1 MRVRDLI
8 DNCRRLAALDRSPAV
23 VEATQE
29 AVTQDMPRQYA
40 LPYAAALPQAAF
52 ERTGAPAT
60 NLRGLYHELVQHLT
74 DLAYLTP
81 AFFADWHRR
90 READQSPPPATFDK
104 LFAAARLFY
113 AEDDFFR
120 GEGGL
125 IPAPPLAA
133 EAGRRWLAEQLAVLV
148 YRSSQYTSF
157 DGELPVKVDYRVG
170 ERTAYGRSLAYR
182 LRVYFYDYLADRR
195 TAKRAAYFDHALLPY
210 LYSLDNSLR
219 GALADELPQRDDT
232 NLRAAVQ
239 TVLLDADRL
248 LYLFRKHNR
257 FLPEHRQAYYLLY
270 SLSDQQPLSPEEA
283 SGRLERLRRRAGRR
297 IVRGGLHR
305 DTGSNRLGVRL
316 LQLGL
321 WRAGFYTGAL
331 DGNFGAL
338 SHRAVLA
345 LVAQERAA
353 DRPGLGRRQL
363 DRLVVTVDDQVVV
376 DLRLLA
382 KLLDYYAPPA
392 PQEAEIEEELLF
404 EAIDSEQD
412 TARLL
417 ASEAAVRQHYGQLDR
432 HPARRVYYG
441 LRGLIRGAVRGLGR
455 VVGWIAGAVRATLG
469 AVFDF
474 VKAALKR
481 VREGI
486 TTLYNGFRYFGHY
499 FLGRPFVS
507 LGGAQTGGTPVQ
519 LTQFRVDF
527 DVINL
532 VDDRSTAKDIQNH
545 LAYLSN
551 LQQGAAYFLDI
562 AFRLIRGIAAL
573 SAPIG
578 WLHLAVYIARWVR
591 AGWRGLASGRALGS
605 VEQV

>member
-1 MRVRDLI
+1 MRVADLI
-8 DNCRRLAALDRSPAV
+8 DNCRRLAELDVSPAV
-23 VEATQE
+23 VDATQE
-29 AVTQDMPRQYA
+29 AVTEEMPRRYA
-40 LPYAAALPQAAF
+40 LPYAALLPQDAF
-52 ERTGAPAT
+52 ERTGMPTT
-60 NLRGLYHELVQHLT
+60 NLRGAYHELVQHLT

-81 AFFADWHRR
+81 VFFAGWHRR
-90 READQSPPPATFDK
+90 RQADQPPPPTAIDK
-104 LFAAARLFY
+104 LLAAARLFY

-120 GEGGL
+120 REGRL
-125 IPAPPLAA
+125 IPAPPPAA
-133 EAGRRWLAEQLAVLV
+133 AAGRQWLAEQLAVLV
-148 YRSSQYTSF
+148 FRSSQYTSF
-157 DGELPVKVDYRVG
+157 DGELPVRADYRVG
-170 ERTAYGRSLAYR
+170 ERTAFGRSLAYR
-182 LRVYFYDYLADRR
+182 LRVYFHDYRAGRR
-195 TAKRAAYFDHALLPY
+195 TARRAAYFDRSLLPY

-219 GALADELPQRDDT
+219 GALVDELPQRDDT
-232 NLRAAVQ
+232 NLRAAIQ

-270 SLSDQQPLSPEEA
+270 SVADRQAFSGEEA

-331 DGNFGAL
+331 DGHFGPL

-353 DRPGLGRRQL
+353 EQPGLGRRQL

-376 DLRLLA
+376 DLRLLG
-382 KLLDYYAPPA
+382 KLLDHYAPPPPPA
-392 PQEAEIEEELLF
+392 ARREEERLY
-404 EAIDSEQD
+404 EAIDSNRD
-412 TARLL
+412 TSRLL
-417 ASEAAVRQHYGQLDR
+417 ALDPAVRQHYGHLDR

-441 LRGLIRGAVRGLGR
+441 LRGLIRGAVRGLRR
-455 VVGWIAGAVRATLG
+455 VVGWIAGTVRTTLG

-474 VKAALKR
+474 VKASLKR

-507 LGGAQTGGTPVQ
+507 VGVARPGGAPVQ

-532 VDDRSTAKDIQNH
+532 VDDRSTAADVEHH
-545 LAYLSN
+545 LAHLRN
-551 LQQGAAYFLDI
+551 LQQGAAYFLDVAVRI
-562 AFRLIRGIAAL
+562 IRGIAAL
-573 SAPIG
+573 STPIS
-578 WLHLAVYIARWVR
+578 WLRLAAYVGRWVR
-591 AGWRGLASGRALGS
+591 AGWRRLASGRALAG
-605 VEQV
+605 VEQL